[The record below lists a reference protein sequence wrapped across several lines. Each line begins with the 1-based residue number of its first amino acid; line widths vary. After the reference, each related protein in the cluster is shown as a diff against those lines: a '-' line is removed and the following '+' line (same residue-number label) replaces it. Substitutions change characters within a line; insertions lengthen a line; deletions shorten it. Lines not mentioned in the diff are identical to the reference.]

1 MADEAAGGSQGPI
14 TQLLARWGQGDTR
27 AFDEL
32 LPLVYAELRRLA
44 GQSMRRERHD
54 HTLQPTALVHE
65 TYLRLV
71 RGVPPEIEN
80 RRHFFALMAR
90 LMRRVLVDHAR
101 GALAE
106 RRGGGD
112 ARSAMLDE
120 TMRVDDG
127 RLEDLLAIDEAIE
140 SLRELDE
147 RKARVIELRFFGGLE
162 VSEAAEVIGVS
173 APTIVNDTRMAR
185 AWLYDRL
192 LGRKRV

>member
-1 MADEAAGGSQGPI
+1 MTDEDAGGPQGPI
-14 TQLLARWGQGDTR
+14 TLLLARWGRGDTR
-27 AFDEL
+27 AFDDL

-44 GQSMRRERHD
+44 GQSMRRERPD

-65 TYLRLV
+65 TYLRLI
-71 RGVPPEIEN
+71 RGLPPSIEN

-112 ARSAMLDE
+112 VRPATLDE
-120 TMRVDDG
+120 THRVSDG

-162 VSEAAEVIGVS
+162 VSETAEVIGVS
-173 APTIVNDTRMAR
+173 APTVVNDTRMAR

-192 LGRKRV
+192 LGRKGS